1 MVWGISNV
9 WITYAMYQGYRT
21 VPMRS
26 DLDIFERST
35 RDSGK
40 LLKIYMDELKEHFP
54 KAFKEN
60 PLIGTYNSPYQESFE
75 QYNLRYLRY
84 MRIFSWNSDL
94 RAALWDTYKYSVM
107 IPYRKNKLLRKLAK
121 ECNKTMRREPDF
133 IRYIFGREDI
143 TKYKVV

>member
-40 LLKIYMDELKEHFP
+40 LYKIYLEELKEHFP
-54 KAFKEN
+54 KHFEEN
-60 PLIGTYNSPYQESFE
+60 AMLGASLNQESFE

-121 ECNKTMRREPDF
+121 ECNRTMRREPDF
-133 IRYIFGREDI
+133 IRYVFSKADI

>member
-1 MVWGISNV
+1 MVWGVSNV

-21 VPMRS
+21 VPLRS

-60 PLIGTYNSPYQESFE
+60 PLIGTCNSPYQDV
-75 QYNLRYLRY
+75 L
-84 MRIFSWNSDL
+84 
-94 RAALWDTYKYSVM
+94 K
-107 IPYRKNKLLRKLAK
+107 
-121 ECNKTMRREPDF
+121 
-133 IRYIFGREDI
+133 
-143 TKYKVV
+143 

>member
-1 MVWGISNV
+1 
-9 WITYAMYQGYRT
+9 MYQGYRT

-40 LLKIYMDELKEHFP
+40 HFP
-54 KAFKEN
+54 KHFEEN
-60 PLIGTYNSPYQESFE
+60 AMLGASLNQESFE

-94 RAALWDTYKYSVM
+94 RAALWDTYKYFVM

-121 ECNKTMRREPDF
+121 ECNRTMRKEPDF
-133 IRYIFGREDI
+133 IRYIFSREDI